1 MTTAKTILL
10 VEDEVPSAEMLATFL
25 QMNGYAVLV
34 AHDGDT
40 ALEMLSRE
48 QTSVDLA
55 ILDIMVPG
63 ADGRQICTY
72 IRGNPR
78 IKDMPVIFL
87 TAKDQEHDEI
97 LGLSIG
103 ADDYIP
109 KPAGLHLILAHVR
122 SLLRRRVDAE
132 ADSGAGIGR
141 VLTVAELE
149 LDAVAM
155 TVRWANRN
163 IDLTAREFALLEML
177 VRQPRRVFSRQEIL
191 EQISRDEPN
200 IFDRTV
206 DVHVKNLRLKLGD
219 GGGVIRTYRGH
230 GYGIDRDLL

>member
-1 MTTAKTILL
+1 MSTAKTLLL
-10 VEDEVPSAEMLATFL
+10 VEDEVPSAEMLAAFL
-25 QMNGYAVLV
+25 EMNGFRVLV

-40 ALEMLSRE
+40 ALGILAEH
-48 QTSVDLA
+48 QNAIDLA

-72 IRGNPR
+72 IRNQQR
-78 IKDMPVIFL
+78 IMDMPVIFL

-122 SLLRRRVDAE
+122 TLLRRRKDAE
-132 ADSGAGIGR
+132 ATPAAR
-141 VLTVAELE
+141 QVFTVAGLSVDVEGL
-149 LDAVAM
+149 

-177 VRQPRRVFSRQEIL
+177 MRQPRRVFSRQEIL

-206 DVHVKNLRLKLGD
+206 DVHVKNLRLKLGE
-219 GGGVIRTYRGH
+219 GGSVIKTYRGQ